1 MTYSRRVVLIVS
13 LVATIGL
20 TLVLGVTDPA
30 PPLSYPTRFFVWNLT
45 LACIPVLFAA
55 GFVAVRRRIWLI
67 PLGLGWLAFLP
78 NAPYLV
84 TDLVHLGSDVESWRH
99 VM

>member
-1 MTYSRRVVLIVS
+1 MPGRLI
-13 LVATIGL
+13 
-20 TLVLGVTDPA
+20 
-30 PPLSYPTRFFVWNLT
+30 
-45 LACIPVLFAA
+45 
-55 GFVAVRRRIWLI
+55 
-67 PLGLGWLAFLP
+67 LP